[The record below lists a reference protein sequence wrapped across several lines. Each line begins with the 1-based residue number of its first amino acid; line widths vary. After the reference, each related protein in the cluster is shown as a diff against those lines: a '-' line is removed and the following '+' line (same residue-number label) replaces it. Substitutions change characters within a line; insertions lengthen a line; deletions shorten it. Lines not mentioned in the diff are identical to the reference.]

1 MEFLGKGNGYEAR
14 FGYRQ
19 SVIGDDAGIEARS
32 SELEVRVSGIHIRDS
47 IRASIR
53 ASTTTNVKFDL
64 TIRASLP
71 TGRQA
76 NPYRQT
82 EPIL

>member
-32 SELEVRVSGIHIRDS
+32 SELEVRVSGIHIRIS
-47 IRASIR
+47 IP
-53 ASTTTNVKFDL
+53 ASTTKTVSGW
-64 TIRASLP
+64 ASKLK
-71 TGRQA
+71 
-76 NPYRQT
+76 
-82 EPIL
+82 

>member
-1 MEFLGKGNGYEAR
+1 LEFLGKGNGYEAR

-47 IRASIR
+47 IRAS
-53 ASTTTNVKFDL
+53 TTTNVKFDL

>member
-32 SELEVRVSGIHIRDS
+32 SKLDVRVSGIHIRD
-47 IRASIR
+47 SIR

-64 TIRASLP
+64 TIRAS
-71 TGRQA
+71 
-76 NPYRQT
+76 
-82 EPIL
+82 

>member
-19 SVIGDDAGIEARS
+19 SVIGDEAGIEARS
-32 SELEVRVSGIHIRDS
+32 SELEVPVSGIHIRD
-47 IRASIR
+47 SIR

-64 TIRASLP
+64 TERASLP

>member
-1 MEFLGKGNGYEAR
+1 LEFLGKGNGYEAR

-47 IRASIR
+47 IRAS
-53 ASTTTNVKFDL
+53 TTTNVKFDL

-71 TGRQA
+71 IGRQA
-76 NPYRQT
+76 NPCRQT

>member
-32 SELEVRVSGIHIRDS
+32 SELEVRVSGIHIR
-47 IRASIR
+47 
-53 ASTTTNVKFDL
+53 ASTTKTVS
-64 TIRASLP
+64 SL
-71 TGRQA
+71 
-76 NPYRQT
+76 
-82 EPIL
+82 ES